1 MARALVQS
9 TNFTSSVASE
19 RHAQLRGSG
28 KTKRT
33 VRMLCSLQG
42 PTLRSRSF
50 PGLRSNAFGF
60 GTVVRPNLGFHSTTS
75 SRQRGKASR
84 FVTKAM
90 FERFTEKAIKV
101 IMLAQEEARRLG
113 HNFVGTEQILLGLIG
128 EGTGIAA
135 KVLKSMGINLKD
147 ARVEVEKIIGR
158 GSGFVA
164 VEIPFT
170 PRAKRVLELSLE
182 EARQLGHN
190 YIGSEHLLL
199 GLLREGEG
207 VAARVLENLG
217 ADPGNIRTQAIRMIG
232 ESTEAVGAGVGGG
245 SSSNKMPTLEEY
257 GTNLTKLAEEGKLDP
272 VVGRQPQIER
282 VTQILGR
289 RTKNNPCLI
298 GEPGVGKT
306 AIAEGLAQRIANG
319 DVPETIEGKKV
330 ITLDMGLLVAGTK
343 YRGEFEERLK
353 KLTEEI
359 KQSNEIILFIDEV
372 HTLIGA
378 GAAEGAIDAANIL
391 KPALARGEL
400 QCIGAT
406 TIDEYRKHIEKDPA
420 LERRFQPVKVPE
432 PTVDETIQILKGL
445 RERYE
450 LHHKLRYTDEA
461 LVAAAQLSSQYISD
475 RFLPDKAI
483 DLVDEAGSRVR
494 LRHAQVKHITC
505 SLQLPEEARELEK
518 ELRQILKEK
527 NEAARGQDFEKAG
540 ELRDREMDLKAQIAA
555 VVDKGKEMTKA
566 EIETAD
572 QGPVVTE
579 VDIQYIVSSWTG
591 IPVDKVSSDESSRL
605 LKLEETLHK
614 RVIGQD
620 EAVEA
625 ISRAIRR
632 ARVGL
637 KNPNRPIASF
647 IFSGPTGVGKSE
659 LAKALA
665 AYYFGSEEA
674 MVRLDMSEFME
685 RHTVSKLI
693 GSPPG
698 YIGYTEGGQL
708 TEAVRRRPYTV
719 VLFDEIEKAHPDVFN
734 MMLQI
739 LEDGRLT
746 DSKGRTVDFKN
757 TMLIMT
763 SNVGSSIISKGKK
776 KRLGFDFDLNDD
788 TDEKDASYNRIKSLV
803 GEELKRYFRPEFLN
817 RLDEM
822 IVFRQLTKA
831 EVKEIADIMLKEVFE
846 RLKVKEIELS
856 VTEKFKDRV
865 VEEGYQPSYGAR
877 PLRRA
882 IMRLLEDSM
891 AEKMLSREI
900 KEGDSVIVD
909 VDSDGKVKVLNG
921 RTGAPQPP
929 PELLPEPAEPIPV

>member
-1 MARALVQS
+1 MAHAVVQS
-9 TNFTSSVASE
+9 TNLPSSVGLVNNG
-19 RHAQLRGSG
+19 QFKGSN
-28 KTKRT
+28 KTKRAST
-33 VRMLCSLQG
+33 MLCSLQTT
-42 PTLRSRSF
+42 PVRMRSF
-50 PGLRSNAFGF
+50 SGLRGANALDTMVGK
-60 GTVVRPNLGFHSTTS
+60 TVQTLQSKVA
-75 SRQRGKASR
+75 ASR
-84 FVTKAM
+84 VVKRGRKSRMTPRAM

-217 ADPGNIRTQAIRMIG
+217 ADPSNIRTQVIRMVG

-245 SSSNKMPTLEEY
+245 SSSNKTPTLEEY

-272 VVGRQPQIER
+272 VVGRQAQIER

-306 AIAEGLAQRIANG
+306 AIAEGLAQRIATG

-353 KLTEEI
+353 KLMEEI
-359 KQSNEIILFIDEV
+359 KQSDDIILFIDEV

-406 TIDEYRKHIEKDPA
+406 TLDEYRKHIEKDPA

-450 LHHKLRYTDEA
+450 IHHKLRYTDES
-461 LVAAAQLSSQYISD
+461 LVAAAQLSYQYISD

-483 DLVDEAGSRVR
+483 DLIDEAGSRVR
-494 LRHAQVKHITC
+494 LRHA
-505 SLQLPEEARELEK
+505 QLPEEARELEK
-518 ELRQILKEK
+518 ELRQITKEK
-527 NEAARGQDFEKAG
+527 NEAVRGQDFEKAG
-540 ELRDREMDLKAQIAA
+540 ELRDREMDLKAQISAL
-555 VVDKGKEMTKA
+555 VDKNKEMTKA
-566 EIETAD
+566 EDEAGD
-572 QGPVVTE
+572 GGPLVTE
-579 VDIQYIVSSWTG
+579 VDIQHIVSSWTG
-591 IPVDKVSSDESSRL
+591 IPVDKVSADESDRL
-605 LKLEETLHK
+605 LKMEETLHT
-614 RVIGQD
+614 RIIGQD
-620 EAVEA
+620 EAVKA

-674 MVRLDMSEFME
+674 MIRLDMSEFME

-698 YIGYTEGGQL
+698 YVGYTEGGQL

-757 TMLIMT
+757 TLLIMT
-763 SNVGSSIISKGKK
+763 SNVGSSVIEKGG
-776 KRLGFDFDLNDD
+776 RRMGFDLDY
-788 TDEKDASYNRIKSLV
+788 DEKDSSYNRIKSLV
-803 GEELKRYFRPEFLN
+803 TEELKQYFRPEFLN

-822 IVFRQLTKA
+822 IVFRQLTKL

-846 RLKVKEIELS
+846 RLKVKEIELQ
-856 VTEKFKDRV
+856 VTERFRDRV
-865 VEEGYQPSYGAR
+865 VDEGYNPSYGAR

-891 AEKMLSREI
+891 AEKMLASEI

-909 VDSDGKVKVLNG
+909 VDSDGNVIVLNG
-921 RTGAPQPP
+921 SSGAP
-929 PELLPEPAEPIPV
+929 PEPSPEPVVV